1 MSENSAADA
10 DARGVPAA
18 SAAGRWLIVAAV
30 LGSGVAFIDGTV
42 VNVALPA
49 IARDLDTGLRGQQWV
64 LDGYLLTLSALL
76 LIGGVAGDRY
86 GRRLVFAGGL
96 AVFAVATVATFGLP
110 ERRGLALEE

>member
-1 MSENSAADA
+1 MSENSAA

-49 IARDLDTGLRGQQWV
+49 IRTDLNASVSSLQWV
-64 LDGYLLTLSALL
+64 IDIYTLVLASLLMVSGATA
-76 LIGGVAGDRY
+76 DRY
-86 GRRLVFAGGL
+86 GRKGQ
-96 AVFAVATVATFGLP
+96 
-110 ERRGLALEE
+110 